1 MGKTFKKD
9 QAAINEYFENLT
21 EEKKVELMNYFQ
33 ENENKVIE
41 INTNQFTITKEM
53 LKFKEEE
60 RIIQEEKFYPWVIE
74 PAFGLGRII

>member
-60 RIIQEEKFYPWVIE
+60 RIIQEGNKLFYKH
-74 PAFGLGRII
+74 IIYL